1 MYPNHSTNDLL
12 IEPLDR
18 LLESDGFFAATN
30 NELLGVLENC
40 GELEFELMSYAWCE
54 LVRRNKQGKM
64 LIAERICEARDLLP
78 IPWLASARNCLSYL
92 NAPPRRNYTQSVYVI
107 LRTGYESDNGYGA
120 YVGVTAKSPEA
131 RFREHSTPNHKRA
144 ARGLPEHAICLLTS
158 LMHPYVRVPGRLKL
172 QYETATHLALQAA
185 GVRVSGDKQVDQRN
199 WLPQF
204 QPRLVELLE
213 LNGVDPD

>member
-1 MYPNHSTNDLL
+1 
-12 IEPLDR
+12 
-18 LLESDGFFAATN
+18 
-30 NELLGVLENC
+30 
-40 GELEFELMSYAWCE
+40 MSYAWCE

-144 ARGLPEHAICLLTS
+144 ARGLPEHAVCLMSS
-158 LMHPYVRVPGRLKL
+158 LMHPYVKVPGRLKL

-185 GVRVSGDKQVDQRN
+185 GVRVSGDKQIDQCY
-199 WLPQF
+199 WLPAF
-204 QPRLVELLE
+204 QPRLMKLLE
-213 LNGVDPD
+213 AEGIEFD